1 MKIKEKIDNLIS
13 QKEIKMKSKSLFVL
27 KKISIFSIIISTS
40 LLAFFLLSFIS
51 FKLRI
56 NGLWMFSKLGIGK
69 FLYHLPWGMIL
80 VVTGLIIIV
89 ELFIKRFSYKK
100 PLIYSLVIVLIM
112 VFMGG
117 FIIDRAGIHDRMQE
131 KGIYRHGIQDNVY
144 KGVIENYKDNEFDL
158 TSFRVRVTPDTKIIR
173 ILRLGNGM
181 EVMVIGEEIDEMIEA
196 QLISTK
202 PHFRRMK

>member
-1 MKIKEKIDNLIS
+1 
-13 QKEIKMKSKSLFVL
+13 
-27 KKISIFSIIISTS
+27 
-40 LLAFFLLSFIS
+40 
-51 FKLRI
+51 
-56 NGLWMFSKLGIGK
+56 
-69 FLYHLPWGMIL
+69 
-80 VVTGLIIIV
+80 
-89 ELFIKRFSYKK
+89 
-100 PLIYSLVIVLIM
+100 
-112 VFMGG
+112 MGG

-173 ILRLGNGM
+173 ILRLENGM

>member
-13 QKEIKMKSKSLFVL
+13 QKEIKMKSKNFFIL
-27 KKISIFSIIISTS
+27 KKISIFSIIIVTS
-40 LLAFFLLSFIS
+40 LLAFFLSSFIG

-56 NGLWMFSKLGIGK
+56 NGLWMFSKLGIGR
-69 FLYHLPWGMIL
+69 FLYHLPWDMIL
-80 VVTGLIIIV
+80 IVTGLIIIV

-100 PLIYSLVIVLIM
+100 PLIYSLMIVLII

-131 KGIYRHGIQDNVY
+131 KGIYRYGIQNNVY
-144 KGVIENYKDNEFDL
+144 KGVIKNYQDNEFDL
-158 TSFRVRVTPDTKIIR
+158 TNFRVRVTPDTKIIR
-173 ILRLGNGM
+173 ILRLENGI

-202 PHFRRMK
+202 PHLRRMK

>member
-173 ILRLGNGM
+173 ILRLENGM